1 MLKDKNAQERFEA
14 LKSMNFLV
22 KSLNDET
29 AYYSKW
35 IWIIPDEADEEELA
49 DIAENDVDIFADAVK
64 CFRSI
69 IKNYADD
76 GFCFG
81 DEVY

>member
-14 LKSMNFLV
+14 LKAMNLLV

-29 AYYSKW
+29 AYYRRW
-35 IWIIPDEADEEELA
+35 IWIIPDEADDDELA

-64 CFRSI
+64 CFRGI
-69 IKNYADD
+69 IKKYADD
-76 GFCFG
+76 GFYFG